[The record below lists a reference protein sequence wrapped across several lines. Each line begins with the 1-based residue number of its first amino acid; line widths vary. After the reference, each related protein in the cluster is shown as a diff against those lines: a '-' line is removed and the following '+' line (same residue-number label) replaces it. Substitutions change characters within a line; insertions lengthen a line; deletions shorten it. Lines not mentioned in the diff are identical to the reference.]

1 MLELEILQQAP
12 RANEISRTTPFKAH
26 LCLNKNCFNGAPRVL
41 RARARLPITT
51 LVLVVSKGCPAGGID
66 LRLEMSKGGED
77 GPSVGE
83 IDIGRWVLDVLNH
96 IQLLI
101 FMSMVDAF
109 THGVYRISFNTGKY
123 NHGGFFLYASIV
135 FEIKETQ
142 KWEHFHVPLLLSPF
156 SITAYRGS

>member
-1 MLELEILQQAP
+1 MP
-12 RANEISRTTPFKAH
+12 K
-26 LCLNKNCFNGAPRVL
+26 APRVL

-51 LVLVVSKGCPAGGID
+51 LLLDVSKGCPAGGID

-83 IDIGRWVLDVLNH
+83 IDIG
-96 IQLLI
+96 
-101 FMSMVDAF
+101 
-109 THGVYRISFNTGKY
+109 KY
-123 NHGGFFLYASIV
+123 CHGGFFLYVSIV